1 MPPGQGHNDGKIT
14 VARGAATPAR
24 RAFAGPAQR
33 LPRSWASRST
43 SRLVIDFRLVYDNFL
58 RSCAAGGIRRKK
70 SAPTASRATVNMM
83 MHARAALLAIFV
95 VTGVAPWSP
104 VSAAQE
110 LQTGNDLLTACRLLA
125 NDTEVKNDGDATA
138 GDPLHLGICFG
149 EIEALNWLAPGVPD
163 PNLRSCVPADT
174 TTAQMA
180 KVIVQYLGLRPERLR
195 EPFEGLALEALAHT
209 WPCSRQGGWLA
220 TWLEDW

>member
-1 MPPGQGHNDGKIT
+1 
-14 VARGAATPAR
+14 
-24 RAFAGPAQR
+24 
-33 LPRSWASRST
+33 
-43 SRLVIDFRLVYDNFL
+43 
-58 RSCAAGGIRRKK
+58 
-70 SAPTASRATVNMM
+70 MM
-83 MHARAALLAIFV
+83 MLARAVLLAIFV
-95 VTGVAPWSP
+95 VAGVVPWSP
-104 VSAAQE
+104 ANAGQE

-125 NDTEVKNDGDATA
+125 DDTGVKNDANATA
-138 GDPLHLGICFG
+138 DDPLHVGMCFG

-180 KVIVQYLGLRPERLR
+180 KVIIRYLERRPERLR